1 MAKRKK
7 NESVS
12 NSQVVSSI
20 EENETEIT
28 YKEFF
33 QSCLVRGKVM
43 PWQEKEV
50 QAFFRS
56 LGLKDKETTHRY
68 ADALRKY

>member
-1 MAKRKK
+1 MARRK
-7 NESVS
+7 NRQSIDD
-12 NSQVVSSI
+12 SQVI
-20 EENETEIT
+20 ETIGEKSDEIT

-33 QSCLVRGKVM
+33 QSCLYQGCLK

-56 LGLKDKETTHRY
+56 LGLKDKETTRRY
-68 ADALRKY
+68 TDALQKY